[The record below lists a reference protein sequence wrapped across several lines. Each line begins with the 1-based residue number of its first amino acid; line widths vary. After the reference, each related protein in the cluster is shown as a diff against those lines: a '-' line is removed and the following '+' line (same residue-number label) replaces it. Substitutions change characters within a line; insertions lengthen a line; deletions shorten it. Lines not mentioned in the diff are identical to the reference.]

1 MSDSLLQGGAMFVQ
15 HPPGEVKTECFKG
28 DSALVGSEPI
38 GMLFLILLIYF
49 FAIETI
55 YFI

>member
-1 MSDSLLQGGAMFVQ
+1 MLVQ